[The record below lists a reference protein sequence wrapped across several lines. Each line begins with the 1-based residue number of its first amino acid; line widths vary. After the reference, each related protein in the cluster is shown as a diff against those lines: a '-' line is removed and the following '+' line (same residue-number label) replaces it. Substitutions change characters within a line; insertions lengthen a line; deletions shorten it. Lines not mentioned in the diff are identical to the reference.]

1 MIIIFLMG
9 SNMLLLNMITE
20 GFISKCIVPLQGLLP
35 NWFDRLEAGN
45 PAIQAINLAPPAGW
59 RQDSS
64 SVFFFFLEVGL
75 NALCVHLKTECGHHG
90 RRKRRFRYSWN
101 CLKLVK
107 IYKLGNVICTWMENI
122 YSSIVIF
129 CFLHCT
135 YPPNFPWWLKCIMW
149 ECEFLSW
156 NGHKSTQNT
165 SKCAEISHERPFNSL
180 TECDSDYFTR
190 HQRL

>member
-64 SVFFFFLEVGL
+64 SGFFFFFLKVGL
-75 NALCVHLKTECGHHG
+75 HALCVHLKTECGHHG
-90 RRKRRFRYSWN
+90 RRKRWFRYLGN

-107 IYKLGNVICTWMENI
+107 IYKWGNVVCAWMENI
-122 YSSIVIF
+122 GSSIVIF
-129 CFLHCT
+129 CFLHCLSNT
-135 YPPNFPWWLKCIMW
+135 FPMMVKMHHVRVWILILKW
-149 ECEFLSW
+149 S
-156 NGHKSTQNT
+156 
-165 SKCAEISHERPFNSL
+165 
-180 TECDSDYFTR
+180 
-190 HQRL
+190 